1 MRQTEPGRYI
11 PGRKGIGMDK
21 KKIIDG
27 HRKWTKASASEWIAR
42 VNNGNAKRGLKY
54 CGAVDYLRKHS

>member
-1 MRQTEPGRYI
+1 
-11 PGRKGIGMDK
+11 MDK

-54 CGAVDYLRKHS
+54 CGAVDYLRNHSKEA